1 MKNIPEALKKLLP
14 EEALTEI
21 VKAFDAEVELHVES
35 ALATYDAEAS
45 DKIKNVLKVVD
56 ESWNTKFNR
65 VKEKTIDT
73 INAYKEAVNKKHTK
87 ELQEEASRF
96 KDQLS
101 KAILRYIDLKIEN
114 IVPYDTIK
122 EAAHNS
128 AARLVLEGLRKQL
141 SVDTVLMKESVS
153 KPLLDMKNLM
163 AEMQNDNKRLAKE
176 NKLLQEKVEQYDNN
190 ILIESR
196 VAVLPQDEADHMR
209 RLMNGKSS
217 QFISENFDYTLSI
230 YRSTK
235 AKRHD
240 ELKAKALKTHANSR
254 STLQEA
260 DVKAFIPKKKQK
272 LVQESFESDEDTELI
287 SDLASSYGLKY

>member
-65 VKEKTIDT
+65 VKERTIDT
-73 INAYKEAVNKKHTK
+73 INAYKEAVNKKHVK

-101 KAILRYIDLKIEN
+101 KAIVRYIDLKVEN

-141 SVDTVLMKESVS
+141 SVDTFLMKESVS

-209 RLMNGKSS
+209 RLMNGKSA

-230 YRSTK
+230 YKKTK

-272 LVQESFESDEDTELI
+272 LVQESFESDEDAELI
-287 SDLASSYGLKY
+287 GDLASSYGLKY